1 MTTIGKATTV
11 ALLIINR
18 INVSL
23 ENHRATNMVMLGT
36 LVICAGMGTRAYFR
50 EEEEKKDL
58 QVTADLVKE
67 KVQKELS
74 LVKSPN
80 TKCVMYEETDRN
92 KVQCDAI
99 SNICHTRIKCI
110 LDCLKSD
117 GGFDKCCGKV
127 EEISPK
133 SACEAERVKEK

>member
-1 MTTIGKATTV
+1 M
-11 ALLIINR
+11 
-18 INVSL
+18 SL
-23 ENHRATNMVMLGT
+23 ENHRTSNIVMLGT
-36 LVICAGMGTRAYFR
+36 LVFCTGMGVRAYFR
-50 EEEEKKDL
+50 EEDEKKDL
-58 QVTADLVKE
+58 QVTADLVQK

-74 LVKSPN
+74 LVKSPD

-110 LDCLKSD
+110 LDCVKSD
-117 GGFDKCCGKV
+117 GGFDQCCEKI
-127 EEISPK
+127 EELSPK